1 MEGWFMKNLDKANE
15 WLQRAKSNMARAKA
29 GRVSPDILYE
39 DLCYDAQQAVEKA
52 FKSVCIIHEIVFPKT
67 HDIAYLIEL
76 LEKGGVEV
84 PENLQNAKILTGYAV
99 ETRYPGDYEPV
110 DEEDLRKAI
119 EIAKEVLKWVK
130 KEMDKGQR
138 PPDPQKSL
146 FE

>member
-15 WLQRAKSNMARAKA
+15 WLQRSKSNMARAKA
-29 GRVSPDILYE
+29 GRVLPDILYE

-52 FKSVCIIHEIVFPKT
+52 FKSACIIHEIVFPKT

-84 PENLQNAKILTGYAV
+84 PENLHNAKILTGYAV

-110 DEEDLRKAI
+110 DEEDLRKAVA
-119 EIAKEVLKWVK
+119 IAKEVLKWVK
-130 KEMDKGQR
+130 REIDEGQR

>member
-1 MEGWFMKNLDKANE
+1 MEGWFMKNLDKANK
-15 WLQRAKSNMARAKA
+15 WLQRAKSNMACTKS
-29 GRVSPDILYE
+29 GRVSPRHTFE

-67 HDIAYLIEL
+67 HNIAYLIEL
-76 LEKGGVEV
+76 LEKGGVEI

-110 DEEDLRKAI
+110 DEDGLKKAI
-119 EIAKEVLKWVK
+119 EIAKKVLKWVK
-130 KEMDKGQR
+130 KEMNKGQR

>member
-1 MEGWFMKNLDKANE
+1 MKNLDKANE

-29 GRVSPDILYE
+29 GSVSPDILCE

-52 FKSVCIIHEIVFPKT
+52 FKSICIIHEIVFPKT

-84 PENLQNAKILTGYAV
+84 PENLQNSKILTGYAV

>member
-1 MEGWFMKNLDKANE
+1 MKNLDKANE

-84 PENLQNAKILTGYAV
+84 PDNLQNAKILTGYAV

>member
-1 MEGWFMKNLDKANE
+1 MKNLDKANE

-52 FKSVCIIHEIVFPKT
+52 FKSVCIIYEIVFPKT

-130 KEMDKGQR
+130 KEMDKGQG
-138 PPDPQKSL
+138 PPDSQKSL

>member
-1 MEGWFMKNLDKANE
+1 MKNLDKANE

>member
-1 MEGWFMKNLDKANE
+1 MKNLDKANE

-29 GRVSPDILYE
+29 GRVSPEILYE

-110 DEEDLRKAI
+110 DEEDLRKAV

-130 KEMDKGQR
+130 KEMDEGQR
-138 PPDPQKSL
+138 PLDPQKSL

>member
-1 MEGWFMKNLDKANE
+1 MKNLDKANE

-52 FKSVCIIHEIVFPKT
+52 FKSVCIICEIVFPKT

-84 PENLQNAKILTGYAV
+84 PENLQNAKLLTGYAV

-130 KEMDKGQR
+130 KEMDEGQR

>member
-1 MEGWFMKNLDKANE
+1 MKNLDKANA

-119 EIAKEVLKWVK
+119 EIVKKVLKWVK
-130 KEMDKGQR
+130 KEMDEGQR

>member
-1 MEGWFMKNLDKANE
+1 MKNLDKANE
-15 WLQRAKSNMARAKA
+15 WLKRAKSNMARAKL

-52 FKSVCIIHEIVFPKT
+52 FKSACIIHEIVFPKT

-76 LEKGGVEV
+76 LEKGGVKV

-110 DEEDLRKAI
+110 DKEDIRKAI

-130 KEMDKGQR
+130 KEIDKGQFL
-138 PPDPQKSL
+138 PDPQKSL

>member
-1 MEGWFMKNLDKANE
+1 MKNLDKANE

-130 KEMDKGQR
+130 KEMDEGQR

>member
-1 MEGWFMKNLDKANE
+1 MKNLDKANE

-29 GRVSPDILYE
+29 GRVSPEILNE

-52 FKSVCIIHEIVFPKT
+52 FKSACIIHEIVFPKT

-84 PENLQNAKILTGYAV
+84 PENLQNAKILTSYAV

-110 DEEDLRKAI
+110 DEEDFRKAVA
-119 EIAKEVLKWVK
+119 IAKEVMKWVK
-130 KEMDKGQR
+130 KEIDEGQR

>member
-1 MEGWFMKNLDKANE
+1 MKNLDKANE

-29 GRVSPDILYE
+29 GRVSPEILYE

-84 PENLQNAKILTGYAV
+84 PENLQNAKILTDYAV

-119 EIAKEVLKWVK
+119 EIAKKVLKWVK

>member
-1 MEGWFMKNLDKANE
+1 MKNLDKANE

-52 FKSVCIIHEIVFPKT
+52 FKSVCIIYEIVFPKT

>member
-1 MEGWFMKNLDKANE
+1 MKNLDKANE

-130 KEMDKGQR
+130 KEMDKGQG

>member
-84 PENLQNAKILTGYAV
+84 PENLQNAKMLTGYAV